1 MTNAKEKKDGLWQ
14 FHGLKISYPRA
25 TMEMCAILQ
34 SGLIYSYKFQAV
46 TFIAKFIIYEYYHFI
61 L

>member
-1 MTNAKEKKDGLWQ
+1 
-14 FHGLKISYPRA
+14 
-25 TMEMCAILQ
+25 MEMGTLLQ

-46 TFIAKFIIYEYYHFI
+46 TFIIKIIIYEYYHFI